1 VAVGTIRVDEG
12 TRPRHSRRTKLQS
25 SLFDEIV
32 DLDAVRAHL
41 GIEGYF
47 RVAMEIREGLLR
59 SSAMCRDMDLDVF
72 DRHAERLIDAK
83 LREIGRSQ
91 GIFLVSML

>member
-1 VAVGTIRVDEG
+1 MAVGTIRAGEAI
-12 TRPRHSRRTKLQS
+12 RPRQTRRAKLQS

-32 DLDAVRAHL
+32 DLDAVRAQL
-41 GIEGYF
+41 GIEGYY

-59 SSAMCRDMDLDVF
+59 SSAMCRDMDLEVF
-72 DRHAERLIDAK
+72 DRHAERLIDAR

-91 GIFLVSML
+91 GLFLVSLL

>member
-1 VAVGTIRVDEG
+1 MAVGTIRVDEG
-12 TRPRHSRRTKLQS
+12 TRPRHTRRAKLQN

-32 DLDAVRAHL
+32 DVEAVRAQL
-41 GIEGYF
+41 GIEGYY

-59 SSAMCRDMDLDVF
+59 GSAMCRDMDLEVF
-72 DRHAERLIDAK
+72 YRHAERLIDAR

-91 GIFLVSML
+91 GLFLVSLL